1 MTFCKM
7 EHSRQILSLTG
18 AAVNALSSVQDFH
31 KDKKAKTIGG
41 LPQGTYT
48 PPRKR
53 HVQDATQPVS
63 AMNPPVTRANSAT
76 NDRAVDPV
84 SGELQDQSS
93 SSLLDLTFNGTQR
106 VRVPSKLLR
115 EIKSPMERRSSSGNS
130 RQTLQ
135 EMDIGKVEY
144 WT

>member
-1 MTFCKM
+1 MIFCKM

-18 AAVNALSSVQDFH
+18 AAVNALLSVQDFH
-31 KDKKAKTIGG
+31 KDKKTKTIGG
-41 LPQGTYT
+41 LPQGTCT

-76 NDRAVDPV
+76 NDRAVDSV

-115 EIKSPMERRSSSGNS
+115 EIKSPMERSSSSGNS

>member
-1 MTFCKM
+1 MIFCKM

-31 KDKKAKTIGG
+31 KDKKTKTIGG

-76 NDRAVDPV
+76 NDRAVDSV

-115 EIKSPMERRSSSGNS
+115 EIKSPMERSSSSGNS